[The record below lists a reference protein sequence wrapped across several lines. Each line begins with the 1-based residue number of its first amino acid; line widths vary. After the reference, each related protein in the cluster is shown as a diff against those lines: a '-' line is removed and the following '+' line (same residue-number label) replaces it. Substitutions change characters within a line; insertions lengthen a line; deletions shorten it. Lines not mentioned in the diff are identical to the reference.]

1 MGQCF
6 SAKSAE
12 SQAPGGIGAMG
23 PPRMGP
29 DAVENQLFQSEEG
42 AGPLFPSRVTPEKL
56 ATQRSQVGQSEA
68 LPDGSITDERVEPP
82 QLANGRTPSKK
93 TVMRRSLPPVG
104 VKIVLDEDFRR
115 IQAEDQRMA
124 FENAITHDFAE
135 TLGTAPERF
144 RIMRIEA
151 GSVVMFI
158 NVIASL
164 DDEDARSPMQLA
176 AELVMMAKR
185 ENSALRQRKTLRN
198 VREADIVEEPFAFT
212 RQDTRAGGVATMG
225 SGNMA
230 EQAQAFFAQTG
241 ASPAPMPTGRAA
253 AQARVAAPLASPPR
267 PAAVASPPMPAAV
280 LKAKNTAE
288 LPGGTI
294 PIEGGTYAGE
304 LDEGRRN
311 GRGRQAAPSC
321 PLLPCAS

>member
-1 MGQCF
+1 MSGPKTPR
-6 SAKSAE
+6 SRRRVLAVPTRSPRT
-12 SQAPGGIGAMG
+12 SRSHPAPCRFDVHKNSIAWMHVYTKHSVRGALIA
-23 PPRMGP
+23 
-29 DAVENQLFQSEEG
+29 DATVC
-42 AGPLFPSRVTPEKL
+42 
-56 ATQRSQVGQSEA
+56 QRYCA
-68 LPDGSITDERVEPP
+68 LTKERRPP

-124 FENAITHDFAE
+124 FEIAITHDFAE
-135 TLGTAPERF
+135 TLGAAPERF

-151 GSVVMFI
+151 GSVVVFI
-158 NVIASL
+158 NVIASP

-198 VREADIVEEPFAFT
+198 VREADIVEEPFASS
-212 RQDTRAGGVATMG
+212 RQDTWAGGVATMQS

-241 ASPAPMPTGRAA
+241 ASPAPMPTRQAA

-267 PAAVASPPMPAAV
+267 PAAV

-311 GRGRQAAPSC
+311 GRGRQAAPSR